1 LLKYLNTEQVLV
13 DIIPAVDLMGGLA
26 VRLRQGKKVERTTY
40 YEDPVVPAA
49 AFAEAGARFMHV
61 VDLDGAF
68 EGGSKNLNQVRRICA
83 AVGDSVTVELGGGL
97 RSLEQMERAFG
108 CGVSRVIL
116 GTAIL
121 ADPELLE
128 RALERFGAERIVVGI
143 DARDGRVAIRGWEEE
158 TDASAVEV
166 ARSAEA
172 AGAVRLIYT
181 DIAVDGML
189 AGPNIKALEQ
199 MVRACGMK
207 VIASG
212 GISSLEHVRTV
223 CELENS
229 GVEAMIIGKALYE
242 GTLDLAA
249 VLAATASSSG

>member
-1 LLKYLNTEQVLV
+1 ME
-13 DIIPAVDLMGGLA
+13 IIPAVDLMGGRA
-26 VRLRQGKKVERTTY
+26 VRLRQGRKTERTTY

-49 AFAEAGARFMHV
+49 AFAEAGARFLHV

-68 EGGSKNLNQVRRICA
+68 EGDSKNLHQVRRICA
-83 AVGDSVTVELGGGL
+83 AVGDPVTVELGGGL

-143 DARDGRVAIRGWEEE
+143 DARDGRAAIRGWEEE
-158 TDASAVEV
+158 TGAPALEV

-172 AGAVRLIYT
+172 AGAARLIYT

-189 AGPNIKALEQ
+189 AGPNIKAIEL

-212 GISSLEHVRTV
+212 GISTLEHVRAV
-223 CELENS
+223 CELESS

-242 GTLDLAA
+242 GTIDLAA
-249 VLAATASSSG
+249 ALAAADAFSG